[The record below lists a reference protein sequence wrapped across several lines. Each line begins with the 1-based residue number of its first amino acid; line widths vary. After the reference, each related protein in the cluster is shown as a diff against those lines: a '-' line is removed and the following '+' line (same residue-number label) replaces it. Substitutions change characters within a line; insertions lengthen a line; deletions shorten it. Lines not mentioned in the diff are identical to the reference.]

1 MMNIENLREAAIL
14 HDKLEMLGAA
24 QERLSEMLDE
34 NNWSEDSLR
43 FRDEDSHIELNLTGV
58 VSRHDLI
65 NSIGVILS
73 SRKAE
78 LNNRAEE
85 L

>member
-1 MMNIENLREAAIL
+1 MNIENLREAAIL